1 MSLGV
6 TVKRVKEMRCPH
18 CGKVAGY
25 ETLDVY
31 HTGSSEW
38 EDFLT
43 RIGYY
48 PSEEWYAEDKLLT
61 EDEARA
67 MVEAMLDKSAFNYQ
81 ALELFVALAS
91 HEGNKI
97 IINAN
102 W

>member
-1 MSLGV
+1 MSLSV
-6 TVKRVKEMRCPH
+6 IVKRVKEMRCPR

-67 MVEAMLDKSAFNYQ
+67 MVEAMLDKNAFDYQ
-81 ALELFVALAS
+81 VLELFVALAS

-97 IINAN
+97 VINAN